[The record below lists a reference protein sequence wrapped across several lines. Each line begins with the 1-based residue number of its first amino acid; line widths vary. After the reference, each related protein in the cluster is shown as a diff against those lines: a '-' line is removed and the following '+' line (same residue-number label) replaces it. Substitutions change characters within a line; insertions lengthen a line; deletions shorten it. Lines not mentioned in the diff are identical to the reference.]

1 MAKSTNYEIKT
12 TLAVDG
18 EKEFKAAMDDANRSM
33 RVWDADL
40 RAVQAEFKATGD
52 QERYLADKTE
62 LLASKVKQQEAVVEA
77 LNRAVREAADKY
89 GDASKKTDD
98 YRIKLSNATA
108 KMFDLRRESEQANK
122 ELEELG
128 KDSGKI
134 GRQIKD
140 GIGDAA
146 EETSEKLDGM
156 FAKVAKDVNALK
168 STAAFQMT
176 TNIGGAVFDA
186 IQGAM
191 DFVNQNREF
200 NIKLAQT
207 RSVVEMYGYNADK
220 IIQIAKDATAAGV
233 DFETAQEALVNLAAA
248 GFENEEQIAAT
259 AKNLLGIWLS
269 SAGTLDFSGLAEDY
283 LESVKE
289 KTPTGTYAEAIIKFT
304 DQSVEDVQK
313 VMTKMK
319 SHAEVLEVA
328 TAVMT
333 EAGLQTKVDDYVTKN
348 KELVDAEMAEIE
360 LSMAYAA
367 LANELQPT
375 VTELTVALT
384 KAVTTVTDWVD
395 WAKTVKDKY
404 GEQIE
409 EVTERTLANTI
420 PNYQAIK
427 TGTQVGKAVITG
439 DAARYY
445 EMFNQAYE
453 EYYGEETLIKKF
465 LDWLL
470 PSAGAETLPTADL
483 QNYGF
488 TAAQEIANGM
498 LLGAEGETAA
508 SAAVKTMISAMS
520 AETIMADAQTSGK
533 NLMINFG
540 NGIAEGMSAPLE
552 NVRTMVNQ
560 INAMLSQIATPAYGL
575 GYSGISGG
583 NIYLYNNQKN
593 AASALSKTIGAG
605 VATKILKD

>member
-1 MAKSTNYEIKT
+1 MAKRTNYEIKT

-77 LNRAVREAADKY
+77 LNRAVKEAADKY

-146 EETSEKLDGM
+146 EDTKEKLDGM
-156 FAKVAKDVNALK
+156 FDQVAKDVNALK
-168 STAAFQMT
+168 SSVAFQMT
-176 TNIGGAVFDA
+176 TDVGGAVFEA

-191 DFVNQNREF
+191 NFVNENREF
-200 NIKLAQT
+200 NLKLAQT

-259 AKNLLGIWLS
+259 AKSLLGIWLS

-304 DQSVEDVQK
+304 DQSVEDVKK
-313 VMTKMK
+313 VMEKMK
-319 SHAEVLEVA
+319 SHADVLEFA
-328 TAVMT
+328 TAIMT
-333 EAGLQTKVDDYVTKN
+333 EAGLQTKVDDYVEKN
-348 KELVDAEMAEIE
+348 KELVEAQTKTTE
-360 LSMAYAA
+360 LA
-367 LANELQPT
+367 LAWAGLAERIQPITNEVLGGT
-375 VTELTVALT
+375 ITIVEGLNKTLDELEKFT
-384 KAVTTVTDWVD
+384 KN
-395 WAKTVKDKY
+395 AKK
-404 GEQIE
+404 QIE
-409 EVTERTLANTI
+409 
-420 PNYQAIK
+420 
-427 TGTQVGKAVITG
+427 TGTTG
-439 DAARYY
+439 QEILQNVKINPSDLTPDFINKMVDRRK
-445 EMFNQAYE
+445 EF
-453 EYYGEETLIKKF
+453 G
-465 LDWLL
+465 DWFYSYKDWTEQLSEKIVNWMI
-470 PSAGAETLPTADL
+470 PSAGAETLPTAEL

-498 LLGAEGETAA
+498 LMASEGETAA
-508 SAAVKTMISAMS
+508 SAAVKTMISTMS

-583 NIYLYNNQKN
+583 NIYLYNNRKN

-605 VATKILKD
+605 VSTMILKD